1 MRNAQKVRVKHFFQ
15 AREKLAEDLNK
26 PPFQILDKHILVS
39 LSAKTLLN
47 KSMLYNLINN
57 RNFSIKK
64 RLITS
69 LLEAQKE
76 AVAEI
81 ERENRK

>member
-1 MRNAQKVRVKHFFQ
+1 MTWLDAETIHAVTPLM
-15 AREKLAEDLNK
+15 ARPTSVSVGSAMS
-26 PPFQILDKHILVS
+26 FMS